1 MAKGLATYNEK
12 RNFGITS
19 EPRGRK
25 AKAGGFSF
33 VVQKHAATR
42 LHYDFRLELDGV
54 LKSWAV
60 TRGPSLVPGEKRLAV
75 QTEDH
80 PLDYGDFEGNIPK
93 GQYGG
98 GAVLVWDRGTWK
110 PEGDPQKGLAK
121 GHLDFS
127 LDGTKLEGRW
137 HLVRLKPRAGE
148 KRDNWLLI
156 KSEDEAARHSGD
168 PDILEEKPK
177 SAKTGRTIEQV
188 AGDSGSA
195 VWQSN
200 RSDSSAVTKK
210 KALSPRERAKMPLE
224 APAKAPSAKT
234 KPNAASKK
242 AAVANKTASA
252 KSSKSAPRKKK
263 ALDLNIPEGARK
275 GKLPGFVE
283 PYLAS
288 LSESPPNGAGWLH
301 EIKFDGYRLQ
311 AEIDDGRVTLRT
323 RRGLDWTA
331 KFRGI
336 ADALAT
342 LPVETALIDGEAL
355 VEDAKGISDFSSLQN
370 ALSEG
375 QDEKIVFY
383 SFDLIYING
392 YDLRG
397 VPLKERKRA
406 LADLLASQ
414 TDKSRIRYS
423 SDFEV
428 GGERLL
434 QHVCLLGAEG
444 IVSKRADEPYRSGRA
459 KGWLKAKCADR
470 QEFIIAGYVPST
482 TSPRAIGS
490 LIAAYNKDGKLLH
503 AGRVGTGYSM
513 KVAQQLFKLL
523 DPDRVQ
529 RPPFADPLPSE
540 ARRDARFVAPKRV
553 MEVAFRGW
561 TAGGQIRQAAYKG
574 LREDKPPQEVVR
586 ESTAR
591 SIEAPSAKPMPA
603 FHLTHPDRVLWPEAG
618 ITKQGLAEYYVS
630 VWDWIEPHIVKRPLS
645 LVRCPTGISDAC
657 FFQKHEWKGMDRA
670 IELIHDPKDGEKLV
684 SVSGLEGLL
693 ALVQASA
700 LEIHPWG
707 STGRDLER
715 PDRLI
720 FDLDPGDGVAFT
732 DMIAGAHEIRARL
745 AAMKLASF
753 VKTSGGKGLHVVVPL
768 TPSAGWDEAKD
779 FCRIVAESME
789 RDAPQRYT
797 SIVTKRER
805 KGKIYVDYL
814 RNGRGATA
822 IAPYSPR
829 ARVEAGVATP
839 LAWEELSSLTAA
851 DLYTLDNI
859 GNRMA
864 RLGTDPWADMS
875 KIKQTLPKA
884 KAPQPRAAP
893 ARKRVP
899 A

>member
-1 MAKGLATYNEK
+1 LAKGLATYNEK

-54 LKSWAV
+54 LKSWAI

-98 GAVLVWDRGTWK
+98 GAVLVWDRGTWQ
-110 PEGDPQKGLAK
+110 PEGDPHKGLAK
-121 GHLDFS
+121 GHLDLA
-127 LDGTKLEGRW
+127 LDGTKLRGRW
-137 HLVRLKPRAGE
+137 HLVRLKPRPRE
-148 KRDNWLLI
+148 KNDNWLVI
-156 KSEDEAARHSGD
+156 KSDDDAARHAGD
-168 PDILEEKPK
+168 PDILQEKPQ
-177 SAKTGRTIEQV
+177 SAKTGRSIEEV
-188 AGDSGSA
+188 AADAGSD

-200 RSDSSAVTKK
+200 RTDTEAAQKN

-224 APAKAPSAKT
+224 APVKALAAKT
-234 KPNAASKK
+234 KPVEADKK
-242 AAVANKTASA
+242 AAPA
-252 KSSKSAPRKKK
+252 KNSKSAPLKKK
-263 ALDLNIPEGARK
+263 AHAIDLKIPKGARR

-288 LSESPPNGAGWLH
+288 PSEHPPSGAGWLH

-311 AEIDDGRVTLRT
+311 AEIDEGRVTLRT
-323 RRGLDWTA
+323 RRGLDWTE

-336 ADALAT
+336 ANELAA

-355 VEDAKGISDFSSLQN
+355 VEDAAGISDFSGLQN

-375 QDEKIVFY
+375 REDAIVFY
-383 SFDLIYING
+383 AFDLLHING
-392 YDLRG
+392 YDLR
-397 VPLKERKRA
+397 PLPLRERKRI
-406 LADLLASQ
+406 LAELLAAYG
-414 TDKSRIRYS
+414 DKGRIRYS
-423 SDFEV
+423 NDFDV
-428 GGERLL
+428 GGDRLL
-434 QHVCLLGAEG
+434 QHVCRLGAEG

-470 QEFIIAGYVPST
+470 QEFVVAGYVPST
-482 TSPRAIGS
+482 TSPKAIGS
-490 LIAAYNKDGKLLH
+490 LIAAYYKDGKLMH

-523 DPDRVQ
+523 DPDRVAK
-529 RPPFADPLPSE
+529 PPFPDPLPSE
-540 ARRDARFVAPKRV
+540 ARRDARFVEPKRV

-561 TAGGQIRQAAYKG
+561 TAGGQIRQAAFKG

-586 ESTAR
+586 ESTGR
-591 SIEAPSAKPMPA
+591 VSDPQPLRQMPA
-603 FHLTHPDRVLWPEAG
+603 IHLTHPDRVLWPEAG
-618 ITKQGLAEYYVS
+618 ITKQGLADYYVS

-645 LVRCPTGISDAC
+645 LVRCPSGISEGC

-670 IELIHDPKDGEKLV
+670 IDLIRDPKDGEKLV
-684 SVSGLEGLL
+684 SVSNLKGLL

-707 STGRDLER
+707 STGDDLEH

-720 FDLDPGDGVAFT
+720 FDLDPGEGVAFA
-732 DMIAGAHEIRARL
+732 DMIAGANEIRDRL
-745 AAMKLASF
+745 TAMKLESF
-753 VKTSGGKGLHVVVPL
+753 VKTSGGKGLHVIVPL
-768 TPSAGWDEAKD
+768 TPSAGWEEAKD
-779 FCRIVAESME
+779 FCRLIAENME

-797 SIVTKRER
+797 STVTKRER

-822 IAPYSPR
+822 IAPYSSR
-829 ARVEAGVATP
+829 ARAEAGVATP
-839 LAWEELSSLTAA
+839 LAWDELPSLTSA

-859 GNRMA
+859 ENRMA
-864 RLGTDPWADMS
+864 QLGADPWAEMG
-875 KIKQTLPKA
+875 KLRQTLPKA
-884 KAPQPRAAP
+884 KTATPRAPAP
-893 ARKRVP
+893 RKRLH

>member
-1 MAKGLATYNEK
+1 LAKGLATYNEK

-25 AKAGGFSF
+25 AKEGGFSF

-54 LKSWAV
+54 LKSWAI

-98 GAVLVWDRGTWK
+98 GAVLVWDRGTWQ
-110 PEGDPQKGLAK
+110 PEADPHKGLAK
-121 GHLDFS
+121 GHLDFA
-127 LDGTKLEGRW
+127 LDGTKLKGRW
-137 HLVRLKPRAGE
+137 HLVRLKPRPRE
-148 KRDNWLLI
+148 KNENWLLI
-156 KSEDEAARHSGD
+156 KSDDDAARHAGD
-168 PDILEEKPK
+168 PDILEEAPK
-177 SAKTGRTIEQV
+177 SAKTGRSIEEV
-188 AGDSGSA
+188 AADAGSD

-200 RSDSSAVTKK
+200 RGDSDASKKK

-224 APAKAPSAKT
+224 AKAPAAKT
-234 KPNAASKK
+234 KPVAAEKK
-242 AAVANKTASA
+242 AAPANK
-252 KSSKSAPRKKK
+252 SKAAPLKKK
-263 ALDLNIPEGARK
+263 AQPLDLSLPKGARK
-275 GKLPGFVE
+275 SKLPGFVE

-288 LSESPPNGAGWLH
+288 LSERPPGGAGWLH

-311 AEIDDGRVTLRT
+311 AEIDRGRVMLRT
-323 RRGLDWTA
+323 RRGLDWTE

-336 ADALAT
+336 ANELAT
-342 LPVETALIDGEAL
+342 LPIDTALIDGEAL
-355 VEDAKGISDFSSLQN
+355 VEDAAGISDFSGLQA

-375 QDEKIVFY
+375 RADAIVFY
-383 SFDLIYING
+383 AFDLLYIDG

-397 VPLKERKRA
+397 VPLKERKRV

-414 TDKSRIRYS
+414 DTKGRIRYS
-423 SDFEV
+423 SDFDV
-428 GGERLL
+428 GGDRLL
-434 QHVCLLGAEG
+434 QHVCRLGAEG

-470 QEFIIAGYVPST
+470 QEFVVAGYVPST
-482 TSPRAIGS
+482 TSPKAIGS
-490 LIAAYNKDGKLLH
+490 LIAAYYKDGKLMH

-523 DPDRVQ
+523 DPERVPK
-529 RPPFADPLPSE
+529 PPFPDPLPAE
-540 ARRDARFVAPKRV
+540 ARRDARFVEPKRV
-553 MEVAFRGW
+553 IEVAFRGW

-574 LREDKPPQEVVR
+574 LREDKPPHEVVR

-591 SIEAPSAKPMPA
+591 VSNPQPARAMPA
-603 FHLTHPDRVLWPEAG
+603 IHLTHPDRVLWPEAG
-618 ITKQGLAEYYVS
+618 ITKQGLADYYAS

-657 FFQKHEWKGMDRA
+657 FFQKHEWKGMVRA
-670 IELIHDPKDGEKLV
+670 IELIRDPKDGEKLV
-684 SVSGLEGLL
+684 SVSSLEGLL

-707 STGRDLER
+707 STGDDLEH

-720 FDLDPGDGVAFT
+720 FDLDPGDGVAFA
-732 DMIAGAHEIRARL
+732 DMIAGANEIRERL
-745 AAMKLASF
+745 HAMKLESF
-753 VKTSGGKGLHVVVPL
+753 AKTSGGKGLHVVVPL
-768 TPSAGWDEAKD
+768 RPSAGWDEAKD

-789 RDAPQRYT
+789 RDSPQRYT
-797 SIVTKRER
+797 STVTKRER

-822 IAPYSPR
+822 IAPYSSR
-829 ARVEAGVATP
+829 ARAEAGVATP

-851 DLYTLDNI
+851 DLYTLGNI
-859 GNRMA
+859 ENRMA
-864 RLGTDPWADMS
+864 QLGSDPWAEIGR
-875 KIKQTLPKA
+875 IKQMLPKA
-884 KAPQPRAAP
+884 KATASRSAP
-893 ARKRVP
+893 SRKRVP

>member
-1 MAKGLATYNEK
+1 LAKDLATYNEK

-54 LKSWAV
+54 LKSWAI

-98 GAVLVWDRGTWK
+98 GAVLVWDRGTWA
-110 PEGDPQKGLAK
+110 PEGDPHKGLAK
-121 GHLDFS
+121 GHLDFT
-127 LDGTKLEGRW
+127 LEGTKLEGRW
-137 HLVRLKPRAGE
+137 HLVRLKPRPRE
-148 KRDNWLLI
+148 KNDNWLLI
-156 KSEDEAARHSGD
+156 KSDDDAARHAGD
-168 PDILEEKPK
+168 ADILEEKPK
-177 SAKTGRTIEQV
+177 SAKTGRTIEEV
-188 AGDSGSA
+188 AADAGSD

-200 RSDSSAVTKK
+200 RSDSDTSKKK

-224 APAKAPSAKT
+224 APVKAPAVET
-234 KPNAASKK
+234 KPVAAEKK
-242 AAVANKTASA
+242 AAPA
-252 KSSKSAPRKKK
+252 KNSKSAQLKKK
-263 ALDLNIPEGARK
+263 AQPLDLKIPKGARK
-275 GKLPGFVE
+275 SKLPGFVE

-288 LSESPPNGAGWLH
+288 LSERPPSGAGWLH

-311 AEIDDGRVTLRT
+311 AEIDDGGVTLRT
-323 RRGLDWTA
+323 RRGLDWTE

-336 ADALAT
+336 ANELAN

-355 VEDAKGISDFSSLQN
+355 VEDAAGISDFSGLQN

-375 QDEKIVFY
+375 REEKIVFY
-383 SFDLIYING
+383 AFDLLHING

-397 VPLKERKRA
+397 VPLKERKRV

-414 TDKSRIRYS
+414 NDSSRIRYS
-423 SDFEV
+423 SDFDV
-428 GGERLL
+428 GGDRLL
-434 QHVCLLGAEG
+434 QHVCRLGAEG
-444 IVSKRADEPYRSGRA
+444 IVSKRVDEPYRSGRA

-470 QEFIIAGYVPST
+470 QEFVIAGYVPST
-482 TSPRAIGS
+482 TSPKAIGS
-490 LIAAYNKDGKLLH
+490 LVAAYNENGKFRH

-523 DPDRVQ
+523 DPDRVAK
-529 RPPFADPLPSE
+529 PPFPDPLPSE
-540 ARRDARFVAPKRV
+540 ARRDARFVEPKRV

-561 TAGGQIRQAAYKG
+561 TAGGQIRQAAFKG

-586 ESTAR
+586 ESTGR
-591 SIEAPSAKPMPA
+591 VSDPKPAKAMPA
-603 FHLTHPDRVLWPEAG
+603 IHLTHADRVLWPEAG
-618 ITKQGLAEYYVS
+618 ITKQGLADYYVS
-630 VWDWIEPHIVKRPLS
+630 VWESIEPHIVKRPLS
-645 LVRCPTGISDAC
+645 LVRCPTGISQGC
-657 FFQKHEWKGMDRA
+657 FFQKHEWKGMDRN
-670 IELIHDPKDGEKLV
+670 IDLIRDPKDGEKLV
-684 SVSGLEGLL
+684 SVSSLEGLL

-707 STGRDLER
+707 STGDDLEH

-720 FDLDPGDGVAFT
+720 FDLDPGDGVAFA
-732 DMIAGAHEIRARL
+732 DMIGGANEIRERL
-745 AAMKLASF
+745 ASMKLESF

-768 TPSAGWDEAKD
+768 TPSAGWDDAKD
-779 FCRIVAESME
+779 FCRVIAESME
-789 RDAPQRYT
+789 RDSPQRYT
-797 SIVTKRER
+797 STVTKRER

-822 IAPYSPR
+822 IAPYSSR
-829 ARVEAGVATP
+829 ARAEAGVATP
-839 LAWEELSSLTAA
+839 LAWEELPSLTAA
-851 DLYTLDNI
+851 DLYTLGNI
-859 GNRMA
+859 ENRMA
-864 RLGTDPWADMS
+864 QLGADPWEDIA
-875 KIKQTLPKA
+875 KIRQTLPKA
-884 KAPQPRAAP
+884 KVFASRPTA

>member
-1 MAKGLATYNEK
+1 LAKGLATYNEK

-25 AKAGGFSF
+25 VKGGGFSF

-54 LKSWAV
+54 LKSWAI

-98 GAVLVWDRGTWK
+98 GAVLVWDRGTWN
-110 PEGDPQKGLAK
+110 PEGDPHKGLAK
-121 GHLDFS
+121 GHLDLE
-127 LDGTKLEGRW
+127 LDGTKLKGRW
-137 HLVRLKPRAGE
+137 HLVRLKPRPRE
-148 KRDNWLLI
+148 KNENWLLI
-156 KSEDEAARHSGD
+156 KSDDDAARHAAD
-168 PDILEEKPK
+168 PDILEESPK
-177 SAKTGRTIEQV
+177 SAKTGRSIEEV
-188 AGDSGSA
+188 AADAGSD

-200 RSDSSAVTKK
+200 RSDSDASKK
-210 KALSPRERAKMPLE
+210 TKALSPRERAKMPLE
-224 APAKAPSAKT
+224 TPARAPAAKAKPAAAEKKAAPAKNS
-234 KPNAASKK
+234 K
-242 AAVANKTASA
+242 AA
-252 KSSKSAPRKKK
+252 PLKKK
-263 ALDLNIPEGARK
+263 AQTLNLKLPKGAAK
-275 GKLPGFVE
+275 SKLPGFVE

-288 LSESPPNGAGWLH
+288 LSERPPSGVGWLH

-311 AEIDDGRVTLRT
+311 AEIDNGRVTLRT
-323 RRGLDWTA
+323 RRGLDWTE

-336 ADALAT
+336 ANGLAT

-355 VEDAKGISDFSSLQN
+355 VEDAKGISDFSGLQA

-375 QDEKIVFY
+375 REDAIVFY
-383 SFDLIYING
+383 AFDLLHING

-397 VPLKERKRA
+397 VPLKERKRV

-414 TDKSRIRYS
+414 GDKGRVRYS
-423 SDFEV
+423 SDFDV
-428 GGERLL
+428 GGDRLL
-434 QHVCLLGAEG
+434 QHVCRLGAEG
-444 IVSKRADEPYRSGRA
+444 IISKRADEPYRSGRA

-470 QEFIIAGYVPST
+470 QEFVVAGYVPST

-490 LIAAYNKDGKLLH
+490 LVAAYYDKGKLMH

-523 DPDRVQ
+523 DPERVAK
-529 RPPFADPLPSE
+529 PPFPDPLPAE
-540 ARRDARFVAPKRV
+540 ARRDVRFVEPKRV
-553 MEVAFRGW
+553 IEVAFRGW

-586 ESTAR
+586 ESTGR
-591 SIEAPSAKPMPA
+591 VSDPKPAKAVPA
-603 FHLTHPDRVLWPEAG
+603 IHLTHPDRVLWPEAG
-618 ITKQGLAEYYVS
+618 ITKQGLADYYVS
-630 VWDWIEPHIVKRPLS
+630 VWESIEPHIVKRPLS

-670 IELIHDPKDGEKLV
+670 IDLIRDPKDGEQLV
-684 SVSGLEGLL
+684 SVSSLEGLL

-707 STGRDLER
+707 STRDNLEH

-720 FDLDPGDGVAFT
+720 FDLDPGDGVAFA
-732 DMIAGAHEIRARL
+732 DMIAGANEIRDRL
-745 AAMKLASF
+745 AAIKLESF

-779 FCRIVAESME
+779 FCRVVAESME
-789 RDAPQRYT
+789 RDSPQRYT
-797 SIVTKRER
+797 STVTKRER

-822 IAPYSPR
+822 IAPYSSR
-829 ARVEAGVATP
+829 ARAEAGVATP
-839 LAWEELSSLTAA
+839 LAWEELPSLTAA
-851 DLYTLDNI
+851 DAYTLGNI
-859 GNRMA
+859 ENRMA
-864 RLGTDPWADMS
+864 QLGSDPWAEMG
-875 KIKQTLPKA
+875 KIRQRLPKA
-884 KAPQPRAAP
+884 KASASRAAVP
-893 ARKRVP
+893 RRRVP

>member
-1 MAKGLATYNEK
+1 LARGLAIYNEK
-12 RNFGITS
+12 RDFGITS

-25 AKAGGFSF
+25 AKGGGFSF

-54 LKSWAV
+54 LKSWAI

-98 GAVLVWDRGTWK
+98 GAVLVWDRGTWQ
-110 PEGDPQKGLAK
+110 PEGDPHNGLAK
-121 GHLDFS
+121 GHLDFA
-127 LDGTKLEGRW
+127 LDGTKLNGRW
-137 HLVRLKPRAGE
+137 HLVRLKPRPRE
-148 KRDNWLLI
+148 KNDNWLLI
-156 KSEDEAARHSGD
+156 KSDDDAARHAGD
-168 PDILEEKPK
+168 PDILKEAPK
-177 SAKTGRTIEQV
+177 SAKTGRTIEEV
-188 AGDSGSA
+188 AGDAGSD

-200 RSDSSAVTKK
+200 RGDSDDPKK
-210 KALSPRERAKMPLE
+210 RKALSPRERAKMPLE
-224 APAKAPSAKT
+224 APAKAPAAKAR
-234 KPNAASKK
+234 PVAVEKK
-242 AAVANKTASA
+242 ALPA
-252 KSSKSAPRKKK
+252 KKKDSTPLKKK
-263 ALDLNIPEGARK
+263 ARALDLKLPKGARK
-275 GKLPGFVE
+275 AKLPGFVE

-288 LSESPPNGAGWLH
+288 LSERPPSGAGWLH

-311 AEIDDGRVTLRT
+311 AEIHDGRVTLRT
-323 RRGLDWTA
+323 RRGLDWTE

-336 ADALAT
+336 ANALAT
-342 LPVETALIDGEAL
+342 LPTDTALIDGEAL
-355 VEDAKGISDFSSLQN
+355 VENSQGVSDFSGLQA

-375 QDEKIVFY
+375 HEEKIVFY
-383 SFDLIYING
+383 AFDLLHIDG
-392 YDLRG
+392 YDLRPL
-397 VPLKERKRA
+397 PLKERKRV
-406 LADLLASQ
+406 LADLLGHEGDNA
-414 TDKSRIRYS
+414 RIRYS

-428 GGERLL
+428 GGDLLL
-434 QHVCLLGAEG
+434 QHVCRLGAEG

-470 QEFIIAGYVPST
+470 QEFVIAGYVPST
-482 TSPRAIGS
+482 TSPKAIGS
-490 LIAAYNKDGKLLH
+490 LIAAYHDDNGRLMH

-513 KVAQQLFKLL
+513 KVAQHLFKLL
-523 DPDRVQ
+523 DPDRVPK
-529 RPPFADPLPSE
+529 PPFPDPLPSE
-540 ARRDARFVAPKRV
+540 ARRDARFVEPKRV

-586 ESTAR
+586 ESTGR
-591 SIEAPSAKPMPA
+591 ISDPKPSRQPMPSI
-603 FHLTHPDRVLWPEAG
+603 HLTHADRVLWPEAG
-618 ITKQGLAEYYVS
+618 ITKQGLADYYVS
-630 VWDWIEPHIVKRPLS
+630 VWEWIEPHIVNRPLS
-645 LVRCPTGISDAC
+645 LVRCPTGISQGC

-670 IELIHDPKDGEKLV
+670 IALIRDPKDGEKLV
-684 SVSGLEGLL
+684 SVSSLEGLL

-707 STGRDLER
+707 STGDDLDH

-720 FDLDPGDGVAFT
+720 FDLDPGDGVAFS
-732 DMIAGAHEIRARL
+732 DMVASADEIRDRL
-745 AAMKLASF
+745 AAMKLESF

-768 TPSAGWDEAKD
+768 TPAAAWDDAKD

-789 RDAPQRYT
+789 HDSPLRYT
-797 SIVTKRER
+797 STVTKRER

-829 ARVEAGVATP
+829 ARAEAGVATP
-839 LAWEELSSLTAA
+839 LAWEELASLTAA
-851 DLYTLDNI
+851 DLYTLGNI
-859 GNRMA
+859 ENRMA
-864 RLGTDPWADMS
+864 QLGSDPWAEIG
-875 KIKQTLPKA
+875 KIKQILPKA
-884 KAPQPRAAP
+884 KALP
-893 ARKRVP
+893 ARTSTPRKRVP

>member
-1 MAKGLATYNEK
+1 LAKDLATYNEK

-54 LKSWAV
+54 LKSWAI

-98 GAVLVWDRGTWK
+98 GAVLVWDRGTWA
-110 PEGDPQKGLAK
+110 PEGDPHKGLAK
-121 GHLDFS
+121 GHLDFT
-127 LDGTKLEGRW
+127 LEGTKLEGRW
-137 HLVRLKPRAGE
+137 HLVRLKPRPRE
-148 KRDNWLLI
+148 KNDNWLLI
-156 KSEDEAARHSGD
+156 KSDDDAARHAGD
-168 PDILEEKPK
+168 PDILEEKSK
-177 SAKTGRTIEQV
+177 SATTGRTIEEV
-188 AGDSGSA
+188 AADAGSD

-200 RSDSSAVTKK
+200 RSDSDASKKK

-224 APAKAPSAKT
+224 APVKALAAET
-234 KPNAASKK
+234 KPVAAEKK
-242 AAVANKTASA
+242 AAPA
-252 KSSKSAPRKKK
+252 KNSKSAQLKKK
-263 ALDLNIPEGARK
+263 AQPLDLKIPKGARK
-275 GKLPGFVE
+275 SKLPGFVE

-288 LSESPPNGAGWLH
+288 LSERPPSGAGWLH

-311 AEIDDGRVTLRT
+311 AEIDDGGVTLRT
-323 RRGLDWTA
+323 RRGLDWTE

-336 ADALAT
+336 ANELAN

-355 VEDAKGISDFSSLQN
+355 VEDAAGISDFSGLQN

-375 QDEKIVFY
+375 REEKIVFY
-383 SFDLIYING
+383 AFDLLHING

-397 VPLKERKRA
+397 VPLKERKRV
-406 LADLLASQ
+406 LAGLLASQ
-414 TDKSRIRYS
+414 NDKGRVRYS
-423 SDFEV
+423 NDFDV
-428 GGERLL
+428 GGDRLL
-434 QHVCLLGAEG
+434 QHVCRLGAEG
-444 IVSKRADEPYRSGRA
+444 IVSKRVDEPYRSGRA

-470 QEFIIAGYVPST
+470 QEFVIAGYVPST
-482 TSPRAIGS
+482 TSPKAIGS
-490 LIAAYNKDGKLLH
+490 LVAAYNENGKLRH

-523 DPDRVQ
+523 DPDRVAK
-529 RPPFADPLPSE
+529 PPFPDPLPSE
-540 ARRDARFVAPKRV
+540 ARRDARFVEPKRV

-561 TAGGQIRQAAYKG
+561 TAGGQIRQAAFKG

-586 ESTAR
+586 ESTGR
-591 SIEAPSAKPMPA
+591 VSDPKPAKALPTI
-603 FHLTHPDRVLWPEAG
+603 HLTHADRVLWPEAG
-618 ITKQGLAEYYVS
+618 ITKQGLADYYVS
-630 VWDWIEPHIVKRPLS
+630 VWESIEPHIVKRPLS
-645 LVRCPTGISDAC
+645 LVRCPTGISQGC
-657 FFQKHEWKGMDRA
+657 FFQKHEWKGMDRN
-670 IELIHDPKDGEKLV
+670 IDLIRDPKDGEKLV
-684 SVSGLEGLL
+684 SVSSLEGLL

-707 STGRDLER
+707 STGDDLEH

-720 FDLDPGDGVAFT
+720 FDLDPGDGVAFA
-732 DMIAGAHEIRARL
+732 DMIAGANEIRDRL
-745 AAMKLASF
+745 RSMKLESF
-753 VKTSGGKGLHVVVPL
+753 AKTSGGKGLHVVVPL
-768 TPSAGWDEAKD
+768 TPSAGWEEAKD
-779 FCRIVAESME
+779 FCRVVAENME
-789 RDAPQRYT
+789 RDSPQRYT
-797 SIVTKRER
+797 STVTKRER

-822 IAPYSPR
+822 IAPYSSR
-829 ARVEAGVATP
+829 ARAEAGVATP
-839 LAWEELSSLTAA
+839 LAWEELPSLTAA
-851 DLYTLDNI
+851 DAYTLGNI
-859 GNRMA
+859 ENRMA
-864 RLGTDPWADMS
+864 QLGADAWEDIA
-875 KIKQTLPKA
+875 KIRQTLPKGKVSA
-884 KAPQPRAAP
+884 SRPPA